1 MEVNIN
7 PKWISVRIK
16 KQLTQLRLTEEVIV
30 HESKSER
37 SKITGELMVKMK
49 KLNPHEF
56 LRNNKKK
63 EADKLKKEEEEKKV
77 KEKE

>member
-1 MEVNIN
+1 
-7 PKWISVRIK
+7 
-16 KQLTQLRLTEEVIV
+16 
-30 HESKSER
+30 
-37 SKITGELMVKMK
+37 MK

-77 KEKE
+77 KEKEERERTKRLCEEYERKMEMEDDEIPDLEWSTTLFSNI